1 MFAKAAEVFPVASN
15 SRALAVML
23 LLAAAIAI
31 RILPPPIAI
40 RASLPS
46 PSVVTL
52 SAAKSCPIA
61 IRRTPWPAHGPDSV
75 LLYAEDEAG
84 LKLGH
89 AAVEVCGR
97 LRRRLRGR
105 ATRSRVR
112 VRAPGSTSSA

>member
-1 MFAKAAEVFPVASN
+1 
-15 SRALAVML
+15 ML

-31 RILPPPIAI
+31 RLLPPPIAI
-40 RASLPS
+40 RPSLPS

-97 LRRRLRGR
+97 LRLRLRLRGR

-112 VRAPGSTSSA
+112 VRASGSTSGA

>member
-1 MFAKAAEVFPVASN
+1 MVFAVGVVN

-31 RILPPPIAI
+31 ALLP
-40 RASLPS
+40 
-46 PSVVTL
+46 V
-52 SAAKSCPIA
+52 IA

-97 LRRRLRGR
+97 LRLRLRLRGR
-105 ATRSRVR
+105 ATRSRGR
-112 VRAPGSTSSA
+112 VRASGSTSGA